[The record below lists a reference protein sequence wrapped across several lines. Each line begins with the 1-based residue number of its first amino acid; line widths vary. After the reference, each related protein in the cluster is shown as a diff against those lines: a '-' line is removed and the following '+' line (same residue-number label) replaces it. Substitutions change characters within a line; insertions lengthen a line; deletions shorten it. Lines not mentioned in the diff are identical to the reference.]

1 MHTFRILTVIPQNHR
16 ITEWLCLE
24 TTSGSHLVQPPYS
37 SMETWSRLTM
47 TVSRWFLKFATG
59 GDPTITQ
66 GNLFQCLVTC
76 TSVSWCSKGTISV
89 PLCAHSL
96 FSWLWALLKR
106 AWLHP
111 LCTLPS
117 GIYTHVS
124 DTLETPFLQERKSQ
138 LSQPHFIREVLQ
150 SLHHLVSP
158 PLDSF

>member
-76 TSVSWCSKGTISV
+76 TTRVFPDVQK
-89 PLCAHSL
+89 
-96 FSWLWALLKR
+96 
-106 AWLHP
+106 
-111 LCTLPS
+111 
-117 GIYTHVS
+117 
-124 DTLETPFLQERKSQ
+124 E
-138 LSQPHFIREVLQ
+138 Q
-150 SLHHLVSP
+150 SLCHFVPILSFPGSEHYWKEPDFIPFAPSLLVFIHIYQI
-158 PLDSF
+158 PLRLLSSKLNYLSSLSLTS